1 MVKIQMEKHSINPKE
16 SQAYKIVPLMFVSE
30 VTEELVTFSILSL
43 IAIPSIFFKID
54 RMCEVPRVQK

>member
-1 MVKIQMEKHSINPKE
+1 MEKHSINPKE

-30 VTEELVTFSILSL
+30 VTEELVLSLFSL